1 VAEIMASI
9 RAKKAL
15 TNLVVN
21 GGNKAKALRDAGYSE
36 AVVNTP
42 SKVFDSVELKPEVDR
57 SLSKIDRECER
68 LIDSAMQKDLE
79 PEKYSDVVTAYEK
92 LKKLSQL
99 LGGKATENVA
109 MSVTGFN
116 LNIRT
121 DDRI

>member
-1 VAEIMASI
+1 MIEIMASI

-21 GGNKAKALRDAGYSE
+21 GGNKAQALRDAGYSE

-42 SKVFDSVELKPEVDR
+42 SKVFESVELKPEVDK
-57 SLSKIDRECER
+57 SLAKIDKECDR
-68 LIDSAMQKDLE
+68 LLNAAMQKDLE

-99 LGGKATENVA
+99 LGGKATENIAMGVA
-109 MSVTGFN
+109 GFN
-116 LNIRT
+116 ININGKQ
-121 DDRI
+121 D